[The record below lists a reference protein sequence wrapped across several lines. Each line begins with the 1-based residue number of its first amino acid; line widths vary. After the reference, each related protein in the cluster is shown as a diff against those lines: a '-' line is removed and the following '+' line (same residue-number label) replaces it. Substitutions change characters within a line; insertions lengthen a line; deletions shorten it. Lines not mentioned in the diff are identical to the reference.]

1 MEGIIFMYHNS
12 GFVKAAVFGSAAVLG
27 LTACGEQ
34 EQNGGSLEACSVLEG
49 ETVTIV
55 VPYNPGGGYDAF
67 ARLIAPELEEVIGAQ
82 IVVENRPGA
91 GGLAAVNEI
100 VAAPDD
106 GTRIAI
112 MDGPGVAAAS
122 LGGAQGAD
130 FDLADLSY
138 VGTVSDYPI
147 VLATSPDSE
156 IEDLDDVRNA
166 DGLSFASAGRGASD
180 YISAALLAHMYD
192 LDDAEIVT
200 GFGGQP
206 EAELAVVQGNVDVI
220 AGVLDSRLDSI
231 QSGELEPIA
240 TIAEERPE
248 QLPDIQLVSEDESL
262 DEDQV
267 DLLDAHQQIHD
278 IGRPL
283 VGPATM
289 EEEPLEC
296 LRQSLSE
303 VAKDEEFTEEAADQG
318 RWISHIDG
326 TTMEQELTLSRDD
339 LPEEYVRIL
348 EDSFE

>member
-1 MEGIIFMYHNS
+1 MYRNS
-12 GFVKAAVFGSAAVLG
+12 YLAKIAVFGTAAVLG
-27 LTACGEQ
+27 LTACGGE
-34 EQNGGSLEACSVLEG
+34 EQNGESLEACSVLEG

-55 VPYNPGGGYDAF
+55 VPYDPGGGYDAF

-122 LGGAQGAD
+122 LAEAQGAD
-130 FDLADLSY
+130 FDLADLSF

-156 IEDLDDVRNA
+156 IENLEDVSSA

-180 YISAALLAHMYD
+180 YITSALLADMYD
-192 LDDAEIVT
+192 LDDHEIVT
-200 GFGGQP
+200 GFGGQA

-220 AGVLDSRLDSI
+220 AGVLDSRLESI

-240 TIAEERPE
+240 TVAEERPE

-262 DEDQV
+262 DDHQL
-267 DLLDAHQQIHD
+267 DLLEAHQQIHD

-283 VGPATM
+283 VGPSTM

-296 LRQSLSE
+296 LRQSLTE
-303 VAKDEEFTEEAADQG
+303 VATDEEFTEEAADQG

-326 TTMEQELTLSRDD
+326 ATMEQELTLSRED
-339 LPEEYVRIL
+339 LPEEYVTIL